1 MKETKA
7 QKGEDTSQ
15 NEFSQSLSNLIRG
28 EKLNTI
34 QVVYKIFCFCF
45 SQTNVCLILVIKG
58 NIIFVNIVTVLYSVY
73 YYIIIIIYNIDILYN
88 ILNIIT
94 FRQTRSA

>member
-7 QKGEDTSQ
+7 QKGEDTSA

-34 QVVYKIFCFCF
+34 QVVYRIFCFCF

-58 NIIFVNIVTVLYSVY
+58 NIIFTNIVTVLYSAY
-73 YYIIIIIYNIDILYN
+73 YYIIIIIFNIN
-88 ILNIIT
+88 IYYII
-94 FRQTRSA
+94 F

>member
-7 QKGEDTSQ
+7 QKGEDNSQ
-15 NEFSQSLSNLIRG
+15 NEYSQSLSNLIRG

-45 SQTNVCLILVIKG
+45 SQTNVCLILVING
-58 NIIFVNIVTVLYSVY
+58 NIIFVNIVK
-73 YYIIIIIYNIDILYN
+73 YYILYIYYN
-88 ILNIIT
+88 NYI
-94 FRQTRSA
+94 

>member
-7 QKGEDTSQ
+7 QRGEDTPQ

-58 NIIFVNIVTVLYSVY
+58 NIFVNIVTVLYSVY
-73 YYIIIIIYNIDILYN
+73 YYIIIIIYNIN
-88 ILNIIT
+88 IYYII
-94 FRQTRSA
+94 F